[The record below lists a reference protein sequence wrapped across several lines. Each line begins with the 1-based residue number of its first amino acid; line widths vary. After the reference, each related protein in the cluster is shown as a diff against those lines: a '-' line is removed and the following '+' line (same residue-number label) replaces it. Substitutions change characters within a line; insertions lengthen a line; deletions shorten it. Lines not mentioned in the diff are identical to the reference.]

1 MADIYEEAA
10 ESIVNADRLCIGVAS
25 EKRVPAV
32 KDVPTYREMGFDVLS
47 GSWVGFFAPAKTPD
61 AVVLKLNAAINE
73 LMKAPD
79 VQAKLAQ
86 IGFDPI
92 FKTLPETDA
101 YFKSEVA
108 NWGKMVRAAGVVTD

>member
-1 MADIYEEAA
+1 M
-10 ESIVNADRLCIGVAS
+10 
-25 EKRVPAV
+25 

-61 AVVLKLNAAINE
+61 AVVQRLNAEINE

-92 FKTLPETDA
+92 FKNLAETDA

-108 NWGKMVRAAGVVTD
+108 NWGKMVRAAGVTTD